1 MGIFEKTLISGDE
14 LLEYI
19 PQRSPFVMVDS
30 YYGRRELSFFTGL
43 TVKGGNVLVDGDL
56 LSESGIIEHMAQ
68 SAAVSAGADFIARGC
83 PVPKGFIGAVSK
95 LKIQMLPEVGKRLN
109 TTITEIQKFQGIS
122 LVSAKVECEDQ
133 IVAEGEL
140 KIFLQE
146 NE

>member
-1 MGIFEKTLISGDE
+1 MGIFEKALISGDK

-19 PQRSPFVMVDS
+19 PQRTPFVMVDS
-30 YYGRRELSFFTGL
+30 YYGRRELSSFTGL
-43 TVKGGNVLVDGDL
+43 TVREGNVLVDGNIF
-56 LSESGIIEHMAQ
+56 SEAGIIEHMAQ
-68 SAAVSAGADFIARGC
+68 SAAVSAGVDFIARGC

-95 LKIQMLPEVGKRLN
+95 LKIQMLPEVGKKLN

-122 LVSAKVECEDQ
+122 LVSAKVECDDHV
-133 IVAEGEL
+133 VAEGEL

>member
-1 MGIFEKTLISGDE
+1 MGIFEKALISGDE

-19 PQRSPFVMVDS
+19 PQRTPFVMVDS
-30 YYGRRELSFFTGL
+30 YYGRRELSSFTGL
-43 TVKGGNVLVDGDL
+43 TVKKGNVLVDGDYF
-56 LSESGIIEHMAQ
+56 SESGIIEHMAQ
-68 SAAVSAGADFIARGC
+68 SAAVSAGVDFIARGC

-95 LKIQMLPEVGKRLN
+95 LKIKMLPEVGEKMN

-122 LVSAKVECEDQ
+122 LVSAKVECDDHF
-133 IVAEGEL
+133 VAEGEL

>member
-1 MGIFEKTLISGDE
+1 MGIFEKALISGDE

-30 YYGRRELSFFTGL
+30 YYGKRELSSFTGL
-43 TVKGGNVLVDGDL
+43 TVRDGNVLTDGNL
-56 LSESGIIEHMAQ
+56 FSESGLIEHMAQ
-68 SAAVSAGADFIARGC
+68 SAAVSAGVDFIARGSS
-83 PVPKGFIGAVSK
+83 VPKGFIGAVSK
-95 LKIQMLPEVGKRLN
+95 MKIRILPEVGKKLN

-133 IVAEGEL
+133 IVAECEL

>member
-19 PQRSPFVMVDS
+19 PQRTPFVMVDS
-30 YYGRRELSFFTGL
+30 YYGRRELSSFTGL
-43 TVKGGNVLVDGDL
+43 TVKEGNVLVDGDL
-56 LSESGIIEHMAQ
+56 FSESGIIEHMAQ
-68 SAAVSAGADFIARGC
+68 SAAVSAGGDFITRGC

-95 LKIQMLPEVGKRLN
+95 LKIQMLPEVGKKLN

-122 LVSAKVECEDQ
+122 LVSARVECDDHL
-133 IVAEGEL
+133 VAEGEL

>member
-1 MGIFEKTLISGDE
+1 MGIFEKALISGDE

-30 YYGRRELSFFTGL
+30 YYGKRELSSFTGL
-43 TVKGGNVLVDGDL
+43 TVRDGNVLTDGNL
-56 LSESGIIEHMAQ
+56 FSESGLIEHMAQ
-68 SAAVSAGADFIARGC
+68 SAAVSAGVDFIARGSS
-83 PVPKGFIGAVSK
+83 VPNGFIGAVSK
-95 LKIQMLPEVGKRLN
+95 LKISMLPEVGKRLN

>member
-1 MGIFEKTLISGDE
+1 MGIFEKALISGDE

-19 PQRSPFVMVDS
+19 PQRAPFVMVDS
-30 YYGRRELSFFTGL
+30 YCGRMEKASFTAL
-43 TVKGGNVLVDGDL
+43 TLKEGNLLNDGNHF
-56 LSESGIIEHMAQ
+56 SESGIIEHIAQ
-68 SAAVSAGADFIARGC
+68 SAAVAAGVDFNAQGK
-83 PVPKGFIGAVSK
+83 PVPRGFIGAVSK
-95 LKIQMLPEVGKRLN
+95 MMINKLPMVGQRLN

-122 LVSAKVECEDQ
+122 LVSAKVECEGL

>member
-1 MGIFEKTLISGDE
+1 MGIFEKALISGDE

-19 PQRSPFVMVDS
+19 PQRCPFVMVDS
-30 YYGRRELSFFTGL
+30 YYGKRELSSFTGL
-43 TVKGGNVLVDGDL
+43 TVRDGNVLTDGNL
-56 LSESGIIEHMAQ
+56 FSESGLIEHMAQ
-68 SAAVSAGADFIARGC
+68 SAAVSAGVDFIARGSS
-83 PVPKGFIGAVSK
+83 VPKGFIGAVSK
-95 LKIQMLPEVGKRLN
+95 MKIRMLPEVGKKLY

-133 IVAEGEL
+133 IVAECEL

>member
-1 MGIFEKTLISGDE
+1 MGIFEKALISGDE

-30 YYGRRELSFFTGL
+30 YYGKRELSSFTGL
-43 TVKGGNVLVDGDL
+43 TVRDGNVLTDGNL
-56 LSESGIIEHMAQ
+56 FSESGLIEHMAQ
-68 SAAVSAGADFIARGC
+68 SAAVSAGVDFIARGSS
-83 PVPKGFIGAVSK
+83 VPKGFIGAVSK
-95 LKIQMLPEVGKRLN
+95 MKIRMLPEVGKKLN

-133 IVAEGEL
+133 IVAECEL